1 MSMTDDD
8 LTRAAR
14 TMIAVEPPQDLE
26 ARIKRRLDLEPQ
38 RRPAITRWPL
48 VAAMAGA
55 VATVV
60 IAFALRSPEVPESRG
75 LPAVAVAKAGPE
87 VPKSPGLPAVALPL
101 GDSSGQREPGRTLAK
116 AGPAIATPIR
126 LPSYRSMSQAE
137 WDWMSRRVPALDVI
151 DPIQPEAVSITPL
164 TVTPL
169 TSSPIS
175 GDPDE
180 GRQ

>member
-14 TMIAVEPPQDLE
+14 TMIAEEPPQDLE
-26 ARIKRRLDLEPQ
+26 ARIKRRLDLEQQ

-48 VAAMAGA
+48 VTGMATA

-60 IAFALRSPEVPESRG
+60 IAFALRSPEVPESRS
-75 LPAVAVAKAGPE
+75 LAAVAGLEVPESRSPE
-87 VPKSPGLPAVALPL
+87 VPKSE
-101 GDSSGQREPGRTLAK
+101 S
-116 AGPAIATPIR
+116 PAIAAPIR
-126 LPSYRSMSQAE
+126 LPAYRSMSEAE
-137 WDWMSRRVPALDVI
+137 WDWVSRRVPALDVI

-164 TVTPL
+164 TITPL
-169 TSSPIS
+169 TTSPIS